1 MSGTQ
6 APPGFARTAGGAL
19 ARDWT
24 PVMRILPVVITV
36 LLMSL
41 SAVCCAGGGA
51 APHDEPFPL
60 TGDHPPEQET
70 DSAEPPSPG
79 TTPALPL
86 AELPDLAGIIPQ
98 LAAKRVVFVG
108 ETHNRYDHHLNQLE
122 IIRELHARDPK
133 LAIGMEFFQQPFQQH
148 LDDYVAG
155 TIDLH
160 ELLLRTEY
168 YERWRLDFRHYAPII
183 EFAREHRIP
192 VIALNAPSEITKQ
205 IGRGG
210 IESLGEEQRAQ
221 IPAEID
227 RSDEAYRQRLKQIFA
242 RHPQREGSAFENF
255 VDVQLVWDETMAQR
269 TADFLVANPDHRIV
283 VLAGGGHFA
292 FGSGIPARVQRRLD
306 VDSAIVLN
314 GVNGSLEPGI
324 ADYLLFPARR
334 DLPAAGRLGI
344 MLKSDESGVSVGEL
358 GKNSAAKEAGIRQGD
373 VILALNDVAIAN
385 NADVRI
391 AMWDKQPGDTVTVK
405 VHRERVLRA
414 DQELSIDVTLR

>member
-1 MSGTQ
+1 
-6 APPGFARTAGGAL
+6 
-19 ARDWT
+19 
-24 PVMRILPVVITV
+24 MRNILFVRPITV
-36 LLMSL
+36 FCLSLLF
-41 SAVCCAGGGA
+41 AVCHAGGGA
-51 APHDEPFPL
+51 VPPDEPFPES
-60 TGDHPPEQET
+60 GEHASEAGKVAD
-70 DSAEPPSPG
+70 AEPPPPG
-79 TTPALPL
+79 ATPVVAL
-86 AELPDLAGIIPQ
+86 ASLPDLAGIIPQ

-148 LDDYVAG
+148 LDDYVEG
-155 TIDLH
+155 TIDLR
-160 ELLLRTEY
+160 ELLVRTEY

-210 IESLGEEQRAQ
+210 LDSLSEKERAQ

-227 RSDEAYRQRLKQIFA
+227 RSDDDYRRRLKAIFA
-242 RHPQREGSAFENF
+242 KHPKGKDSAFEHF

-269 TADFLVANPDHRIV
+269 TAEYLTSNPAHRMV

-292 FGSGIPARVQRRLD
+292 YGSGIPARVQRRID

-314 GVNGSLEPGI
+314 GVNGRIEAGI
-324 ADYLLFPARR
+324 ADYLLFPVQRE
-334 DLPAAGRLGI
+334 LPAAGRLGI
-344 MLKSDESGVSVGEL
+344 LLKSDDSGVSVGEL
-358 GKNSAAKEAGIRQGD
+358 GKNSAAQEAGIRAGD
-373 VILALNDVAIAN
+373 VILALNDVAIAG

-391 AMWDKQPGDTVTVK
+391 AMWDKRPGDTVTVK
-405 VHRERVLRA
+405 MRRERVLRT